1 MGKIWCMFVGY
12 CKAIALAC
20 GGLNDLE
27 SDGYDLSSLTCR
39 QQSGC
44 EFKIGMMVCCF
55 DAEYVSDL
63 NVLHGMNFFPSTNT
77 FLHPG
82 IPSYSSV

>member
-1 MGKIWCMFVGY
+1 M
-12 CKAIALAC
+12 ALPC
-20 GGLNDLE
+20 DGLNDLE
-27 SDGYDLSSLTCR
+27 SDEYGISSIR

-44 EFKIGMMVCCF
+44 KFKIGMMVCCF
-55 DAEYVSDL
+55 DAEYVSLL

-82 IPSYSSV
+82 NRS

>member
-1 MGKIWCMFVGY
+1 MGKMWCVFVGL

-27 SDGYDLSSLTCR
+27 LDRYGIHVSSIR

-44 EFKIGMMVCCF
+44 EFKIGMMVCC
-55 DAEYVSDL
+55 
-63 NVLHGMNFFPSTNT
+63 
-77 FLHPG
+77 
-82 IPSYSSV
+82 

>member
-1 MGKIWCMFVGY
+1 MD
-12 CKAIALAC
+12 L
-20 GGLNDLE
+20 GLNDLE
-27 SDGYDLSSLTCR
+27 LDRYGISSIR

-44 EFKIGMMVCCF
+44 EFKIGMMVYCF
-55 DAEYVSDL
+55 DAEYVSLL

-82 IPSYSSV
+82 NPSYSRL